1 MYRLQK
7 TTYMKYILLSWK
19 KQPPLESIKTYSPT
33 FTPPSNGERPHPTR
47 RCRPISVPT
56 FGRFFEFWRN
66 HGIFLITMDL
76 KKLSSMMR
84 KDCKGSGS
92 AGVKRTWPNA
102 FQLLQKYV
110 HRKRPLGCQIWSR
123 WQESATFNLP
133 PSGSFTSKGQVRRL
147 PPQMSRISDYA
158 WLSAEWILNQIVFV
172 PGKFW
177 EALPFNMDENHLSSL
192 PLGGKNRQL
201 SAWICTTCH
210 AGVAWVLTAGCRGH
224 IILLLSIFDQRF
236 PTAANQPAADRML
249 SLHMTLGDKFWAS
262 TKTLSKHRN
271 KCQEILV
278 LKYLYDIY
286 MPLSTY
292 IYCSSELMQ
301 HHGLIYWKI
310 HGNSSTSG
318 VTALFSSVTSKSWPP
333 GTSSTFSQQGRGGW
347 NIIQTSWEY
356 PPPKRKALLR
366 DSWGIMVVNSP
377 LLMPYLWEVA
387 FRRVY
392 LRFPRK

>member
-1 MYRLQK
+1 MLKTTTTQIHQNLQPHTHASFQRRTSASDTPLPAHIRTNLRAIFRGLTEPWDFSDYHGSKKTVIHDAQRLQRQWLGRSQK
-7 TTYMKYILLSWK
+7 NLAKCI
-19 KQPPLESIKTYSPT
+19 PT
-33 FTPPSNGERPHPTR
+33 
-47 RCRPISVPT
+47 V
-56 FGRFFEFWRN
+56 
-66 HGIFLITMDL
+66 
-76 KKLSSMMR
+76 
-84 KDCKGSGS
+84 
-92 AGVKRTWPNA
+92 A
-102 FQLLQKYV
+102 KYV
-110 HRKRPLGCQIWSR
+110 CRKRPLGCQIWSR

-133 PSGSFTSKGQVRRL
+133 PSGGFTSKGQVRRL

-158 WLSAEWILNQIVFV
+158 WLSADWILNQIVFV

-177 EALPFNMDENHLSSL
+177 EALSFNMDENHLSSL

-249 SLHMTLGDKFWAS
+249 SLHITLGDKFWAS
-262 TKTLSKHRN
+262 TKALSKHRN
-271 KCQEILV
+271 KCQEILA
-278 LKYLYDIY
+278 LKYLYGIY
-286 MPLSTY
+286 MLISTY
-292 IYCSSELMQ
+292 IYYSSELMQ

-333 GTSSTFSQQGRGGW
+333 GTSSTFSQQGWGGW

-377 LLMPYLWEVA
+377 LLMPYFLWEVA